1 MVRYILAA
9 VLLSAAVC
17 LYCMGQKNYA
27 AFLVLGWAC
36 EMAAIAIGTRAARTS
51 PPVAVSYHDKNRQH

>member
-17 LYCMGQKNYA
+17 LYCMGQQTYA
-27 AFLVLGWAC
+27 AFLILGWAC
-36 EMAAIAIGTRAARTS
+36 EMAAIAIGTRAAQTS
-51 PPVAVSYHDKNRQH
+51 TPVAVSLRDKNRKH